1 MLGVSLLA
9 VTSRWA
15 RRATVFLAPATWLQ
29 RAATQRGMER
39 AALIQAIKASVAA
52 LIAWVLAAEVFD
64 FSQPFLAPWSAVFI
78 VAATVYRSVR
88 SAAQQLAA
96 SFIAVILASAA
107 TEFIPWDLAALFIA
121 VLLGLLV
128 GQWRYFGDSGTWI
141 GITALLILTSASVE
155 ESALIDRLI
164 ETAIGAAIGIAVNAT
179 IAPPVHQLDAADAIR
194 RVADDLADVLD
205 HMGTAAL
212 SDDRQSFDSGMR
224 ARAAVVLVRDAERA
238 VALDRE
244 SRRLNPRVRAGG
256 IGSSDWDAKLSA
268 LRHAWS
274 HVEELGKTLQATR
287 QESGPFEKQTRRC
300 LAEMFGH
307 LAELVLKSSDDA
319 ASQTDVEQAADAA
332 RQSLHA
338 VEHILEATDSV
349 TISSVARL
357 VTITAPARHVIREL
371 SSRSA

>member
-1 MLGVSLLA
+1 M
-9 VTSRWA
+9 TSRWA